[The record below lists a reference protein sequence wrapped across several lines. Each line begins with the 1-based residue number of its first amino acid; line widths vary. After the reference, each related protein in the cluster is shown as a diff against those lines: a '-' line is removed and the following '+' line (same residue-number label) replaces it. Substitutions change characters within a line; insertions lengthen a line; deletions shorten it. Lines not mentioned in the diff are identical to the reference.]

1 MAYLWRKSS
10 KKGSVWFVQ
19 YRDEAGKR
27 VSRSTHKI
35 DRKEA
40 QRVAEEL
47 EGAASLARR
56 KQLTHADG
64 TRILAKMVKASN
76 GGTFEAPTI
85 KEAFE
90 KWLESRAGRNLKM
103 GSIKRYEGII
113 KGLFTFL
120 GEERIKAPVTT
131 LDTVELEKWHHAEMK
146 AGKGGTTADLG
157 ITVVRMGL
165 KWLFGKRFIEYNPAL
180 GVEGSGM
187 GGEKRETFTDRE
199 VKSLL
204 ATCDMEWRGMILFSA
219 WHSLRLQDA
228 AGLTWGN
235 VDIERGILSYI
246 PTKTRR
252 KNPEPLIRIMPP
264 DVIGYLASLDRGV
277 GLAPIFPKL
286 HGRSSGSHAGLSN
299 EFGRLMV
306 KAGVEVSL
314 GQVKEGKGR
323 RFRKK
328 GFHSFRHFS
337 ISRMLETN
345 IPDEQRRMLAG
356 HKDDSEAHRNYL
368 HLSEKAQKKALS
380 KLPRLTSKPQS

>member
-19 YRDEAGKR
+19 YRDEGGKR

-90 KWLESRAGRNLKM
+90 KWLESRAGRNLKT

-131 LDTVELEKWHHAEMK
+131 LDTVELEKWHLAEMK

-165 KWLFGKRFIEYNPAL
+165 KWLLGKRFIEYNPAL

-199 VKSLL
+199 VKALL

-228 AGLTWGN
+228 AGLTW
-235 VDIERGILSYI
+235 
-246 PTKTRR
+246 
-252 KNPEPLIRIMPP
+252 
-264 DVIGYLASLDRGV
+264 A
-277 GLAPIFPKL
+277 AF
-286 HGRSSGSHAGLSN
+286 
-299 EFGRLMV
+299 F
-306 KAGVEVSL
+306 
-314 GQVKEGKGR
+314 
-323 RFRKK
+323 
-328 GFHSFRHFS
+328 
-337 ISRMLETN
+337 
-345 IPDEQRRMLAG
+345 
-356 HKDDSEAHRNYL
+356 
-368 HLSEKAQKKALS
+368 
-380 KLPRLTSKPQS
+380 